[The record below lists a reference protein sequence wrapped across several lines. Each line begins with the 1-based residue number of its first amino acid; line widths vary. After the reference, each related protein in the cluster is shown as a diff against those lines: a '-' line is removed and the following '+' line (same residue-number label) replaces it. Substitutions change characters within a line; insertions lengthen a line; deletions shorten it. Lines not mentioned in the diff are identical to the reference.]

1 MKRMAMMA
9 GLGMLAAIAM
19 ALPAY
24 EKIFESTYK
33 VKAGSDLD
41 KAKCMVCHVK
51 KTGGGL
57 NEYGKDLDKL
67 VKASGGK
74 KLTLEILKKAEQ
86 LDSNDNKIK
95 NIDEIK
101 ADKLPGLKAE

>member
-1 MKRMAMMA
+1 MKRMAMIA
-9 GLGMLAAIAM
+9 VLGLMAAIAL

-24 EKIFESTYK
+24 EKIFETNYK
-33 VKAGSDLD
+33 VKVGSDLD

-57 NEYGKDLDKL
+57 NDYGKDLENL
-67 VKASGGK
+67 MKASGVK
-74 KLTLEILKKAEQ
+74 KLTLGILRQAEQ
-86 LDSNDNKIK
+86 LDSNCNKVK